1 MTAARGYKDITGG
14 MSDAV
19 ARMRRHDIAC
29 AARLSEQL
37 VERDEDMRTAAN
49 RAALSELAVY
59 LWWESAMESL
69 WGESWMT
76 LRPMPLPDPHADPRD
91 LAYLD
96 AVVEQRFDALMEIVR
111 RRPLLGRR

>member
-1 MTAARGYKDITGG
+1 MTAARAYKDITGG

-19 ARMRRHDIAC
+19 DRMRRHDTAC
-29 AARLSEQL
+29 AVRLTEEL
-37 VERDEDMRTAAN
+37 VERDEDMRRAAN

-59 LWWESAMESL
+59 LWWEAAMESL

-76 LRPMPLPDPHADPRD
+76 LRPLPLPDPRADPRD
-91 LAYLD
+91 LDYLD
-96 AVVEQRFDALMEIVR
+96 AVVEQRYDALMEIAR